1 MSMAPPGRKP
11 EKAGPKKTIAASEH
25 PALALR
31 GPPKRGYRYALGR
44 ATLIIAL
51 GGVLAVAAWPG
62 SGACAAEPGA
72 TLPDSSASKGGKA
85 PPGAGQPIA
94 SPFDDDRQGGDPGAS
109 PDGTGDGG
117 GAPADDPEPE
127 AGADGQP
134 GSDLHGLACLE
145 GEGGNDSD
153 GARRGVQKRD
163 FMKRHRVELSVL
175 GGYYAADVLS
185 STYAYGASVA
195 FFLSEDFGVEALLVR
210 NPVQFRLEQPFTGF
224 DREQHFQPGSA
235 WNALGAMVW
244 APIHAK
250 LRWSERRITHADVS
264 WMVGAGQTISDAAQ
278 GLTFQTGLGIRVYLS
293 RFLSIRFDVRD
304 FLVPE
309 EVLGR
314 DRITHNIVTLVGLS
328 GWFPG

>member
-1 MSMAPPGRKP
+1 MGRV
-11 EKAGPKKTIAASEH
+11 
-25 PALALR
+25 R
-31 GPPKRGYRYALGR
+31 
-44 ATLIIAL
+44 LILAL
-51 GGVLAVAAWPG
+51 GGVLAVAAWPTR
-62 SGACAAEPGA
+62 GACAVEPGA
-72 TLPDSSASKGGKA
+72 TTLPASNAPKAAGKG
-85 PPGAGQPIA
+85 PPGGQPIA
-94 SPFDDDRQGGDPGAS
+94 SPFGDDRGGSDAGGA
-109 PDGTGDGG
+109 PDGTADGE
-117 GAPADDPEPE
+117 GASADEPE
-127 AGADGQP
+127 SEAGQP
-134 GSDLHGLACLE
+134 DGRPGSASALHGLACLE

-153 GARRGVQKRD
+153 GARRGVHKRD

-195 FFLSEDFGVEALLVR
+195 FFLSEDFGVEALVVR

-224 DREQHFQPGSA
+224 DREQHFQPGNA
-235 WNALGAMVW
+235 WNVLGAMVW

-278 GLTFQTGLGIRVYLS
+278 GLTFQTGLGIRLYLT

-304 FLVPE
+304 LLIPE

>member
-1 MSMAPPGRKP
+1 M
-11 EKAGPKKTIAASEH
+11 
-25 PALALR
+25 
-31 GPPKRGYRYALGR
+31 
-44 ATLIIAL
+44 
-51 GGVLAVAAWPG
+51 AAWPT

-72 TLPDSSASKGGKA
+72 ALPDSNAPKAGKA
-85 PPGAGQPIA
+85 PPGGQPIA
-94 SPFDDDRQGGDPGAS
+94 SPFDDDPGGGDPGAGANGTA
-109 PDGTGDGG
+109 DGE
-117 GAPADDPEPE
+117 GAPADDPESE
-127 AGADGQP
+127 AGPDGQP
-134 GSDLHGLACLE
+134 GSALHGLACLE

-195 FFLSEDFGVEALLVR
+195 FFLSEDFGVEALVVR

-224 DREQHFQPGSA
+224 DREQHFQPGNA
-235 WNALGAMVW
+235 WNVLGAMVW

-278 GLTFQTGLGIRVYLS
+278 GLTFQTGLGIRLYLS
-293 RFLSIRFDVRD
+293 RFLSIRLDVRD

>member
-1 MSMAPPGRKP
+1 
-11 EKAGPKKTIAASEH
+11 
-25 PALALR
+25 LAR
-31 GPPKRGYRYALGR
+31 VS
-44 ATLIIAL
+44 LILAL
-51 GGVLAVAAWPG
+51 GGVLAVTAWPR
-62 SGACAAEPGA
+62 SAACATEPGA
-72 TLPDSSASKGGKA
+72 TSQPDSNAAPKAGKA
-85 PPGAGQPIA
+85 PPGGQPIA
-94 SPFDDDRQGGDPGAS
+94 SPFDDDRGGGDPRAA
-109 PDGTGDGG
+109 PDGTADGEE
-117 GAPADDPEPE
+117 GALADEPE
-127 AGADGQP
+127 SETGLDGQP
-134 GSDLHGLACLE
+134 GSASALHGLACLE

-163 FMKRHRVELSVL
+163 FMKRHRLEVSVL

-195 FFLSEDFGVEALLVR
+195 FFLSEDFGVEALVVR

-224 DREQHFQPGSA
+224 DREQHFQPGNA
-235 WNALGAMVW
+235 WNVLGAMVW

-278 GLTFQTGLGIRVYLS
+278 GLTFQTGLGIRLYLT